1 MGTIVLMM
9 SFVMF
14 KMLKVKLSLPMPR
27 RHTGEQRYDEQIDYV
42 VIILGWCK
50 LTGSINA
57 GIHVGTSLL
66 AMKIM
71 KLGQNVCN

>member
-1 MGTIVLMM
+1 MLMM

-42 VIILGWCK
+42 VIILGGANK
-50 LTGSINA
+50 LAGGINA